1 MSPSASVPSPSSSR
15 VEEFTATA
23 NAPRRKKLDSRIVG
37 SINAAVAHNHRQ
49 LFIVVGDHSRD
60 QVPNLHFIL
69 SKARVASRPSVLWCY
84 KKDLGF
90 SSHRK
95 KRMKIIKTQIQRGTR
110 DADQDDPFELFVA
123 STEIRYCYYKE
134 TDKILGQTFGMC
146 VLQDFESLTPNLL
159 ARTVETV
166 SGGGLVLL
174 LLNSLSSLKKLYALS
189 MDAHAR
195 YRTEAR
201 HDVVGR
207 FNERFLLS
215 LADCAGC
222 LVVDDEL
229 NLLNVTGARD
239 SSIPIS
245 AVPANPSALSENPEL
260 ASLKESLKEV
270 LPVGPVVGLAKT
282 LDQAK
287 AVLTF
292 VDSIAEKSLG
302 GVVALTAA
310 RGRGKSAAMGMALAA
325 AVSYGYANIFIT
337 SPSPTNLPTLFRHL
351 LVCLDAL
358 KYQEHLDYTIHQSTD
373 PALKGVVVRLDIH
386 RGHRQTI
393 QYIHPQDAH
402 LLSQAELVV
411 VDEAA
416 GIPVNLVRA
425 MIGDWVTWMSSTV
438 NGYEGTGR
446 SLSLKLVKELRE
458 ASSGSSPGAI
468 GISKTGPSKAST
480 TGQFLSKRSLREITL
495 STPIRYSASDPV
507 ESWLNK
513 LLCLDCCD
521 PYATVGAAITP
532 QASVRP
538 LSYPDPSACE
548 LYIVSRDSL
557 FSYHPAAEQF
567 LRKMV
572 SVYVSGHYKNSP
584 NDLMLMGD
592 APGHFVAVLTAP
604 TQSGGGVPEPI
615 VVAQLCLEGSISR
628 ATVLR
633 SLARG
638 HRPDGDLVPWVVS
651 QQFGDDGFAQLSGAR
666 VVRIATANEYI
677 GMGYGSR
684 CMDELI
690 KWIESGEDGEEGAA
704 FVEEGGLRKIDDR
717 AFEDE
722 GRRLSLRPRDAASLP
737 PLLRK
742 ARENPPGARLDWIA
756 VSYGLTTELHR
767 FWKRHGFRPVYM
779 RQTANDVTGE
789 HTCIVIREMIYPDRE
804 GQGWIEAFTRDFAAR
819 FAELLSFPHFRHFSA
834 VTCLS
839 ILEAA
844 VPSRSFEDAEATRAT
859 VTPIQSRRDLYRSF
873 SPYDL
878 ARLEQYGNN
887 MADHHVI
894 ADLLPKIAT
903 LYCLGGFSSRRAG
916 SSTPVSEEMDSG
928 VRLSPVQAS
937 VLCGMGL
944 QRKAVEEVET
954 EIKLPVGQILALFT
968 KVVRKVVVWC
978 REVEKRDFVK
988 EIEEEKR
995 GAGARPLTSGRGEED
1010 APSPIDDPSSDESI
1024 DNDNTMDEH
1033 LDEEAEVEATSNT
1046 RKKRPLPV
1054 DEDSE
1059 AAWDPTPGS
1068 LDDEMDEAGKEAVK
1082 QWKEKQREMI
1092 SSINLER
1099 FAISTPDGETFQVPK
1114 HFDPKKTKSG
1124 IVSIASTNP
1133 HSKAKQQLGQAAAL
1147 AQQNRGEKGARTLNQ
1162 LQILRKL
1169 KGKLDQGG
1177 KRRNGG
1183 KR

>member
-1 MSPSASVPSPSSSR
+1 MAPREPEPAASRDEGGPSGAH
-15 VEEFTATA
+15 T
-23 NAPRRKKLDSRIVG
+23 PRRKKLDSRIVG
-37 SINAAVAHNHRQ
+37 SINSAVAGNHRN
-49 LFIVVGDHSRD
+49 LFIIVGDHARD

-84 KKDLGF
+84 KKELGF

-95 KRMKIIKTQIQRGTR
+95 KRMKIIKKQIQRGTR
-110 DADQDDPFELFVA
+110 DADEDDPFELFVA

-166 SGGGLVLL
+166 SGGGLVILM
-174 LLNSLSSLKKLYALS
+174 LNSLSSLKKLYALS

-201 HDVVGR
+201 QDVVGR

-215 LADCAGC
+215 LADCQGC

-229 NLLNVTGARD
+229 NVLNVTSARD
-239 SSIPIS
+239 LTSSATLPN
-245 AVPANPSALSENPEL
+245 PADTKDDPEL
-260 ASLKESLKEV
+260 VSLKESLKDV
-270 LPVGPVVGLAKT
+270 RPVGPIVGLAKT
-282 LDQAK
+282 LDQGK

-325 AVSYGYANIFIT
+325 AVSYGYANIFLT

-351 LVCLDAL
+351 LLSLDAL
-358 KYQEHLDYTIHQSTD
+358 EYQEHLDYTIHQSTD
-373 PALKGVVVRLDIH
+373 PASKGVVVRLDIH
-386 RGHRQTI
+386 RGHRQTV

-402 LLSQAELVV
+402 LLAQAELVV

-416 GIPVNLVRA
+416 GIPVNLVRS
-425 MIGDWVTWMSSTV
+425 MVGDWVTWMSSTV

-458 ASSGSSPGAI
+458 ASSGGNSSSTLKSSQSA
-468 GISKTGPSKAST
+468 PSAT
-480 TGQFLSKRSLREITL
+480 LSKRSLREITL
-495 STPIRYSASDPV
+495 STPIRYASSDPV

-521 PYATVGAAITP
+521 PYATGAASVSP
-532 QASVRP
+532 QPSPRP
-538 LSYPDPSACE
+538 LSYPDPSACD

-572 SVYVSGHYKNSP
+572 AVYVAGHYKNSP

-592 APGHFVAVLTAP
+592 APGHVVAVLTAP
-604 TQSGGGVPEPI
+604 QVGSGVPEPI
-615 VVAQLCLEGSISR
+615 VVVQMCLEGSISR

-633 SLARG
+633 SLSRG

-666 VVRIATANEYI
+666 IVRIATSSEYV
-677 GMGYGSR
+677 GMGYGGR
-684 CMDELI
+684 CMEEVVR
-690 KWIESGEDGEEGAA
+690 WIESGEDGDEGSS
-704 FVEEGGLRKIDDR
+704 FVEEGNVRKIDDT
-717 AFEDE
+717 AFENDS
-722 GRRLSLRPRDAASLP
+722 RHLLLKPRDAAKLP
-737 PLLRK
+737 ALLRK
-742 ARENPPGARLDWIA
+742 AKENPPRARLDWIA

-767 FWKRHGFRPVYM
+767 FWKRHGFRPVYL

-789 HTCIVIREMIYPDRE
+789 HTCIVIREMLYDDRE
-804 GQGWIEAFTRDFAAR
+804 GQGWIEGFTRDFAGR
-819 FAELLSFPHFRHFSA
+819 FVELLSYPNFRHFTA

-844 VPSRSFEDAEATRAT
+844 IPKHDPELLVAKRTT
-859 VTPIQSRRDLYRSF
+859 ITPIQRRMDLYRSF
-873 SPYDL
+873 SPHDL

-894 ADLLPKIAT
+894 VDLVPKIAT
-903 LYCLGGFSSRRAG
+903 LYFLGGFSYHVPGAQG
-916 SSTPVSEEMDSG
+916 DDGDGG
-928 VRLSPVQAS
+928 VRLSPVQSS

-944 QRKAVEEVET
+944 QRKAVEEIES
-954 EIKLPVGQILALFT
+954 EIKLPVSQILALFT

-978 REVEKRDFVK
+978 RALEKSEVAM
-988 EIEEEKR
+988 EIDEERKFK
-995 GAGARPLTSGRGEED
+995 
-1010 APSPIDDPSSDESI
+1010 
-1024 DNDNTMDEH
+1024 NNTAAKAEH
-1033 LDEEAEVEATSNT
+1033 LSVSETNPDGIDEGSATSSGSDDEDQSD
-1046 RKKRPLPV
+1046 REDGVQSQVKVGKKRPLPT
-1054 DEDSE
+1054 DEDGE
-1059 AAWDPTPGS
+1059 EAWDPTPGE
-1068 LDDEMDEAGKEAVK
+1068 LDDELEEAGKEAVQ

-1092 SSINLER
+1092 SSMDLGKY
-1099 FAISTPDGETFQVPK
+1099 AIATADGDKFEVPVNFNPSTS
-1114 HFDPKKTKSG
+1114 KSG
-1124 IVSIASTNP
+1124 IVSLPSKTSNKERTAK
-1133 HSKAKQQLGQAAAL
+1133 HSGQAAAL
-1147 AQQNRGEKGARTLNQ
+1147 AEKHRGEKGAQTLNQ
-1162 LQILRKL
+1162 VQILRKL
-1169 KGKLDQGG
+1169 KGKLERGSKGG
-1177 KRRNGG
+1177 KLG